1 MFFVPFLYWIRILI
15 SLATKTSIPA
25 YEEDPFPGSASD
37 KANIFNVKEMFHIIQ
52 VIFCLSQKQ
61 SFFPVVSK
69 YIGYALQ
76 CNEPKWY
83 VKTRVASYELLV
95 TSWKLKSTSW
105 NSKVWVQTHEI
116 MTSS

>member
-1 MFFVPFLYWIRILI
+1 MIFVPFLYGIRILI
-15 SLATKTSIPA
+15 TLATKTSISA
-25 YEEDPFPGSASD
+25 HEEDTFPGSASD

-76 CNEPKWY
+76 CNEPK
-83 VKTRVASYELLV
+83 
-95 TSWKLKSTSW
+95 
-105 NSKVWVQTHEI
+105 
-116 MTSS
+116 